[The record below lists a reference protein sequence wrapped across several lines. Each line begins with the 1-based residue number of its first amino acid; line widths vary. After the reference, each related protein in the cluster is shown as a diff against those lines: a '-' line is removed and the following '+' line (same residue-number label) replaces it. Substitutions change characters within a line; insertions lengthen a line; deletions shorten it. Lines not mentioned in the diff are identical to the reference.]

1 MSEVTAEN
9 GIFLNG
15 KKQIIELL
23 QFMSDDER
31 TKLLTNIKGRNA
43 VMARELSEQSL
54 SFRDLFQLDDQN
66 VKRILQ
72 HINPTIIGLALFM
85 SPTKIQRK
93 TLSLMDRVDAEE
105 AFNIMS
111 QNLSHKKAECQKAQN
126 KILQTAVTLSR
137 RNLISL

>member
-9 GIFLNG
+9 GIFING

-23 QFMSDDER
+23 QFMSESER
-31 TKLLTNIKGRNA
+31 KKLLGNIKGRNA

-54 SFRDLFQLDDQN
+54 SFRDLFQLDDQI
-66 VKRILQ
+66 VRRILQ

-85 SPTKIQRK
+85 STTKIQRK
-93 TLSLMDRVDAEE
+93 TLALMDRVDAEE

-111 QNLSHKKAECQKAQN
+111 QNLSHKRAECQKAQN
-126 KILQTAVTLSR
+126 KVLQTAVTLSR
-137 RNLISL
+137 RNLIHL